1 MAQSPQSDDGR
12 PQAHHTALVL
22 AGGAA
27 RGAYEVGV
35 VRHVVEDV
43 ARSLGR
49 DVPLDLLCGTSVG
62 AINVCALAAWADEP
76 RARAARL
83 ESHWAS
89 LTVGDVVRFDGS
101 EILQMFSALI
111 GRARPP
117 KPGETRRGGLLDPR
131 GLEAVIARAI
141 PFERIA
147 EHLRAGRIKAVSV
160 SATHVAT
167 GRTMV
172 FLQRAQA
179 GLPHWGSDP
188 TTSARAVTLR
198 AEHAL
203 ASAALPLLFPA
214 VRIDRHFFSD
224 GGLRQNVPLSPARR
238 LGADALVVVNPRHI
252 APPGIIDAESTEI
265 TENEIAFP
273 GPFFLLGKTLNALLL
288 DRIDS
293 DIDRLERINKLL
305 DAGTRHYG
313 PRFVDELN
321 TELGNPPNRQV
332 RPLRAVLVR
341 ASQDI
346 GCLAAEFVRGPV
358 FARRTRGVLA
368 KMMRRLAEGEA
379 RNQADLLSYLLFD
392 GEFARQLVEL
402 GRADAAEHHEELCK
416 LFERAVRAQEKGT
429 TAAAG

>member
-1 MAQSPQSDDGR
+1 MAQSPQAVDDGR
-12 PQAHHTALVL
+12 PHHTALVL

-43 ARSLGR
+43 SRSLGR
-49 DVPLDLLCGTSVG
+49 EVPLDLLCGTSVG

-83 ESHWAS
+83 ESHWQS
-89 LTVGDVVRFDGS
+89 LTVPDVVRFDGR
-101 EILQMFSALI
+101 EMLEMFRALV
-111 GRARPP
+111 GRSRPP
-117 KPGETRRGGLLDPR
+117 APGETRRGGMFDPR

-147 EHLRAGRIKAVSV
+147 EHLRAGRLKAVSV

-172 FLQRAQA
+172 FLQRALP

-188 TTSARAVTLR
+188 TTSARAVKLR

-203 ASAALPLLFPA
+203 ASAAIPLLFPA
-214 VRIDRHFFSD
+214 VKIDGHFFSD

-238 LGADALVVVNPRHI
+238 LGADSLVVVNPRHI
-252 APPGIIDAESTEI
+252 APPGIVDAESTEI
-265 TENEIAFP
+265 TENERAFP
-273 GPFFLLGKTLNALLL
+273 GPLFLLGKTLNALLL

-293 DIDRLERINKLL
+293 DIDRLERINMLL
-305 DAGTRHYG
+305 DAGTRRYG
-313 PRFVDELN
+313 SHFVNELN
-321 TELGNPPNRQV
+321 AELGNSPERFV

-341 ASQDI
+341 ASRDI
-346 GCLAAEFVRGPV
+346 GTMAADFVRSAT

-368 KMMRRLAEGEA
+368 RMMRRLAEGEA
-379 RNQADLLSYLLFD
+379 RNQADFLSYLLFD

-402 GRADAAEHHEELCK
+402 GRADAAKQHEELCH
-416 LFERAVRAQEKGT
+416 LFEHAVSQRNART
-429 TAAAG
+429 VTAAG

>member
-1 MAQSPQSDDGR
+1 
-12 PQAHHTALVL
+12 
-22 AGGAA
+22 
-27 RGAYEVGV
+27 
-35 VRHVVEDV
+35 
-43 ARSLGR
+43 
-49 DVPLDLLCGTSVG
+49 VG

-76 RARAARL
+76 RNRAARL

-89 LTVGDVVRFDGS
+89 LTVADVVRFDGS
-101 EILQMFSALI
+101 EILQMFSALV

-131 GLEAVIARAI
+131 GLEAVIGRAI

-147 EHLRAGRIKAVSV
+147 EHLRAGRLKAVSV

-188 TTSARAVTLR
+188 TTSARSVTLR

-214 VRIDRHFFSD
+214 VRIDQHFYSD

-305 DAGTRHYG
+305 DAGTRIYGAHYLEQLNS
-313 PRFVDELN
+313 ELN
-321 TELGNPPNRQV
+321 NPPERFI

-341 ASQDI
+341 ASADI
-346 GCLAAEFVRGPV
+346 GQLAAEFVRSSS
-358 FARRTRGVLA
+358 FARRTQGVLA
-368 KMMRRLAEGEA
+368 RFMRRLAEGEA
-379 RNQADLLSYLLFD
+379 RNQADFLSYLLFD

-402 GRADAAEHHEELCK
+402 GRKDAAQQHEQLCG
-416 LFERAVRAQEKGT
+416 LFETALRARDAKTGAK
-429 TAAAG
+429 AAATGT